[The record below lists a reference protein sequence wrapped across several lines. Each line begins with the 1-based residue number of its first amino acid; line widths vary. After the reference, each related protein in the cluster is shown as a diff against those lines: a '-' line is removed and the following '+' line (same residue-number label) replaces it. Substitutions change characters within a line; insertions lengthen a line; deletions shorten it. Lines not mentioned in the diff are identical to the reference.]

1 VPPVPPTPSKST
13 TGLAYAISAYA
24 LWGVLPLYF
33 LLLAPAGALEVVSW
47 RIVLSLAFCAVLLTV
62 TRAWAP
68 FAAVAR
74 DRRAVLTLGIA
85 SLLIVVNWTIYVFA
99 TLSGHVVEAALGYF
113 INPIVTVLLGV
124 FVLHEKL
131 RPLQWTAVGISAIA
145 VLVLAVNYGAF
156 PWIAISLALSF
167 GLYGF
172 VKKQVGGKVDAV
184 SGLTMETALLSPFAL
199 GFLVW
204 LAASGGLVTGTAGV
218 GQAVSIA
225 SAGAVTAIPLLLF
238 AAAARRIPLTYMGL
252 TQYLA
257 PVLQFLIG
265 VLVLGEAMP
274 PARWIG
280 FGLVWVALVVLTID
294 MFTGSRWPR
303 RASSEPA

>member
-1 VPPVPPTPSKST
+1 
-13 TGLAYAISAYA
+13 
-24 LWGVLPLYF
+24 
-33 LLLAPAGALEVVSW
+33 
-47 RIVLSLAFCAVLLTV
+47 
-62 TRAWAP
+62 
-68 FAAVAR
+68 
-74 DRRAVLTLGIA
+74 
-85 SLLIVVNWTIYVFA
+85 
-99 TLSGHVVEAALGYF
+99 
-113 INPIVTVLLGV
+113 
-124 FVLHEKL
+124 
-131 RPLQWTAVGISAIA
+131 VGISAAA
-145 VLVLAVNYGAF
+145 VLVLAFNYGAF

-172 VKKQVGGKVDAV
+172 VKKQVGGTVDAV
-184 SGLTMETALLSPFAL
+184 SGLTMETALLSPLAL

-218 GQAVSIA
+218 GQAVAIA
-225 SAGAVTAIPLLLF
+225 SAGAVTAVPLLLF

-294 MFTGSRWPR
+294 MFAGSRRPR
-303 RASSEPA
+303 RASPEPM